1 MNFAKCSGC
10 GWTPRPGDLIPC
22 NRIMSAFRCPKCNHI
37 LEVEGGETMSIEVEK
52 AKKFKDRILAFL
64 KTTNKTSWG
73 KTELQI
79 LIIDLWIGFLEEE
92 M

>member
-1 MNFAKCSGC
+1 
-10 GWTPRPGDLIPC
+10 
-22 NRIMSAFRCPKCNHI
+22 
-37 LEVEGGETMSIEVEK
+37 MSIEVEK